1 MKRLLITAARFG
13 LVLALSAAVVGG
25 VACSSDDGDKGTK
38 NSSSS
43 SASGA
48 VDASGNITI
57 VGKDN
62 VYEPKQFTGPANQKI
77 TVKLDNQGAA
87 IHNFA
92 VKDQKG
98 SDGND
103 IGALAL
109 INAKQTG
116 TVEFTLPAG
125 SYDFYCTVHPVE
137 MTGKFTLQ

>member
-1 MKRLLITAARFG
+1 LITAARFG
-13 LVLALSAAVVGG
+13 LVLALAAAVVGG

-98 SDGND
+98 PDGND

>member
-1 MKRLLITAARFG
+1 VKQILIAAARLGVVLG
-13 LVLALSAAVVGG
+13 LAAAVVGG
-25 VACSSDDGDKGTK
+25 AACSSDDGDKGAK
-38 NSSSS
+38 SSSSS
-43 SASGA
+43 SASGT
-48 VDASGNITI
+48 VDPSGNITI

-92 VKDQKG
+92 VKGQKG
-98 SDGND
+98 PDGND

-109 INAKQTG
+109 VNAKQTG

-125 SYDFYCTVHPVE
+125 SYEFYCTVHPVE
-137 MTGKFTLQ
+137 MTGKLTLQ